1 MRAKTTT
8 HTATG
13 TAAAGS
19 GGGLLRGDQLL
30 EPAGMRLR
38 AMGLQPCVPRLQPYV
53 PQACDSEPWGSF
65 PLRSLD
71 QCVRACL
78 GCARCSYLSFSRAN
92 QDCSWFYT
100 CDLERLHTRFAA
112 QAGYQTFDLTAGFE
126 AFGKYP
132 VRKDPYAEVSWRSA
146 VAPPTDDRW
155 PALPP
160 TLSDTVEV
168 SILMQYWAAR
178 PRTVD
183 FAANAKQFIEQL
195 TFCALASGLSF
206 EVLVNSDSRHARNGD
221 AATLVRALGPSGFL
235 VLSPNL
241 GETRAYNMLARL
253 ARGHL
258 LLLVQDDWRIAPGC
272 GWLSAAL
279 QLWPQ
284 WEAAVR
290 RGGGVGLGLLGFD
303 EGVHG
308 MRCRTSGPTLQN
320 ETQTPAEGRT
330 CHFRGG
336 PDAARGAASTAED
349 VARAR
354 NVQPVPCATMGPL
367 MMPRALFAALGG
379 FNESLS
385 QRGEPSSLL
394 DCELSARVWAAG
406 RAVVTTAWGAR
417 PFWPREQSVAWKAR
431 GFGRADHARCLFVS
445 ALFRALD
452 AHITNAMRRVHAH
465 AQLGT
470 LTLPRHAP
478 FYPPTPLYPCTPH
491 PPLRCTHSSAAMASS
506 SVSGAAKGRRAA
518 QQLRSRPRQPRPRR
532 WQWARR
538 WRRVRLRV

>member
-1 MRAKTTT
+1 M
-8 HTATG
+8 
-13 TAAAGS
+13 
-19 GGGLLRGDQLL
+19 
-30 EPAGMRLR
+30 
-38 AMGLQPCVPRLQPYV
+38 C

-71 QCVRACL
+71 ECVRACL
-78 GCARCSYLSFSRAN
+78 GCARCSYLSFSQAN
-92 QDCSWFYT
+92 TDCSWFYT
-100 CDLERLHTRFAA
+100 CDLTRLHTRFAA
-112 QAGYQTFDLTAGFE
+112 QAGYQTFDLTVGFE
-126 AFGKYP
+126 AYGKYP
-132 VRKDPYAEVSWRSA
+132 VRKDPYATVPWRRA
-146 VAPPTDDRW
+146 VAPPTDSRW

-168 SILMQYWAAR
+168 SVLMQYWAAR

-195 TFCALASGLSF
+195 TLCALASGLSF
-206 EVLVNSDSRHARNGD
+206 EVLVNSDSRHVRGGD

-258 LLLVQDDWRIAPGC
+258 LLLVQDDWRMAPGC

-290 RGGGVGLGLLGFD
+290 RGGAEHVGLGLLGFD
-303 EGVHG
+303 EGVRG
-308 MRCRTSGPTLQN
+308 MTCRTDGPTLQD
-320 ETQTPAEGRT
+320 ETQTPT
-330 CHFRGG
+330 CHFRGEQAT
-336 PDAARGAASTAED
+336 DAAHGAASTAED

-367 MMPRALFAALGG
+367 MLPRALFAALGG

-385 QRGEPSSLL
+385 RRGEPSSLL

-417 PFWPREQSVAWKAR
+417 PFWPRERSVAWKAR
-431 GFGRADHARCLFVS
+431 GFGRADHGRCLFVS

-452 AHITNAMRRVHAH
+452 AHIASGMRRVHTR
-465 AQLGT
+465 AQ
-470 LTLPRHAP
+470 
-478 FYPPTPLYPCTPH
+478 PPTPLAPSRTH
-491 PPLRCTHSSAAMASS
+491 PLHPTLPPFTQPPVGACAA
-506 SVSGAAKGRRAA
+506 
-518 QQLRSRPRQPRPRR
+518 
-532 WQWARR
+532 
-538 WRRVRLRV
+538 RL

>member
-1 MRAKTTT
+1 M
-8 HTATG
+8 
-13 TAAAGS
+13 
-19 GGGLLRGDQLL
+19 
-30 EPAGMRLR
+30 
-38 AMGLQPCVPRLQPYV
+38 
-53 PQACDSEPWGSF
+53 
-65 PLRSLD
+65 
-71 QCVRACL
+71 RACL
-78 GCARCSYLSFSRAN
+78 GCARCSYISFSRAN
-92 QDCSWFYT
+92 ADCSWFYT
-100 CDLERLHTRFAA
+100 CDLTRLHTRFAA
-112 QAGYQTFDLTAGFE
+112 QAGYDTFDLTAGFE

-132 VRKDPYAEVSWRSA
+132 TRKDPYAAVPWRRA
-146 VAPPTDDRW
+146 VAPPTDGRW

-168 SILMQYWAAR
+168 SVLMQYWAAR

-195 TFCALASGLSF
+195 TLCALASGLSF
-206 EVLVNSDSRHARNGD
+206 EVLVNSDSRHVRGGD

-241 GETRAYNMLARL
+241 GETRAYNVSLLDDRTRTRTPNPNPSPGPDPNPGPDPGPDPDPNPNQMLARL
-253 ARGHL
+253 ARGQL
-258 LLLVQDDWRIAPGC
+258 LLLVQDDWRMAPGC

-284 WEAAVR
+284 WEEAVR
-290 RGGGVGLGLLGFD
+290 RGGGEHVGLGLLGFD
-303 EGVHG
+303 EGVRG
-308 MRCRTSGPTLQN
+308 MACRTDAPSLQD
-320 ETQTPAEGRT
+320 ETQTPT
-330 CHFRGG
+330 CHFRGERRR

-385 QRGEPSSLL
+385 RRGEPSSLL

-417 PFWPREQSVAWKAR
+417 PFWPRERSVAWKAR
-431 GFGRADHARCLFVS
+431 GFGRADHGRCLFVS

-452 AHITNAMRRVHAH
+452 THIASGMRRVHA
-465 AQLGT
+465 
-470 LTLPRHAP
+470 
-478 FYPPTPLYPCTPH
+478 
-491 PPLRCTHSSAAMASS
+491 
-506 SVSGAAKGRRAA
+506 
-518 QQLRSRPRQPRPRR
+518 RSPRR
-532 WQWARR
+532 PSPPHDPSPPPSHTHAHVPLTCFTRP
-538 WRRVRLRV
+538 